1 MLYKNGTT
9 LNRRKLMRSIRS
21 WIAERLLKR
30 FSNKDSFTNEKSY
43 AQFLKEKQIEN
54 EKPYVLPKYIQ
65 RKFGMVKQHFDGM
78 ECYIFNE
85 EKKTSGKSILYLHGG
100 GYIKQPS
107 LYHWNFLWKL
117 AKGTDVTIYV
127 PIYPKAPNHQYK
139 ESFDKVLPVYES
151 ILETSDKENV
161 ILMGD
166 SAGGGFALALAQLLL
181 DKGLPQPKK
190 IILFSPWLDITMKN
204 PDAYRLEHKDPMLGI
219 YGLIQM
225 GKAYAG
231 NTDPNN
237 YLLSPINGK
246 LNGLGEIT
254 LFVGTHEVFLPD
266 SRKFRDIAISQG
278 VRVNYFEYP
287 KMNHIFVLYPI
298 PEAKKATKKIVNII
312 NQM

>member
-1 MLYKNGTT
+1 M
-9 LNRRKLMRSIRS
+9 
-21 WIAERLLKR
+21 
-30 FSNKDSFTNEKSY
+30 
-43 AQFLKEKQIEN
+43 FLKERQNEN
-54 EKPYVLPKYIQ
+54 EKPYVLRKYIQ
-65 RKFGMVKQHFDGM
+65 RKFDIEKQHFDGM
-78 ECYIFNE
+78 DYYVFNK

-107 LYHWNFLWKL
+107 VYHWRFLSKV
-117 AKGTDVTIYV
+117 AKETNVKIYV

-151 ILETSDKENV
+151 ILETSDKENI

-181 DKGLPQPKK
+181 EKGLTQPRK
-190 IILFSPWLDITMKN
+190 IILLSPWLDITMEN
-204 PDAYRLEHKDPMLGI
+204 PDAYAMEYKDPMLGI

-231 NTDPNN
+231 DTDSNN

-246 LNGLGEIT
+246 INGLGEIT

-266 SRKFRDIAISQG
+266 ARKFRDIAISKG
-278 VRVNYFEYP
+278 ARINYFEYP

-298 PEAKKATKKIVNII
+298 PEAKKATEKIVNII
-312 NQM
+312 KNM